1 MTSAINSSAINVSYP
16 VAGVDNNSQGF
27 RNNFTAIQAGLAVAK
42 SEISALQQNS
52 VLVRDVATSSVAV
65 VNNLLGSTI
74 SNGLYSQFNGVV
86 YSLSNVGSAGAAIN
100 IGNGPMQSA
109 ILTANATLNFTSWP
123 TTGKY
128 SVIKLMLI
136 GDQSSK
142 YTVTLTNPTGGSGKL
157 KLATTPTLTTVAI
170 TGTGG
175 QFSCNASSLSV
186 GQLISIS
193 GTNSGTG
200 SITGYSSTAGSPVT
214 YYIIATNGSTTFTL
228 STTRGGAAIATTV
241 GTPIG
246 LTYTASALVGGP
258 SASTAFITLDREN
271 HFEMLEAW
279 TIDGG
284 TTVYLKLDAQYTA
297 G

>member
-27 RNNFTAIQAGLAVAK
+27 RNNFTAIQAGLARAAI
-42 SEISALQQNS
+42 EISALQQNS

-86 YSLSNVGSAGAAIN
+86 YPLSSVGSSGADIN
-100 IGNGPMQSA
+100 VSNGPMQSA

-128 SVIKLMLI
+128 GIMRLMLI

-142 YTVTLTNPTGGSGKL
+142 YIVTLTSGTNKL
-157 KLATTPTLTTVAI
+157 KLATSPTLTTVAI

-175 QFSCNASSLSV
+175 QFSCNAAALSV

-193 GTNSGTG
+193 GTYGGTG

-214 YYIIATNGSTTFTL
+214 YYVIATNGSTTFTL
-228 STTRGGAAIATTV
+228 STTRGGAAISTTV
-241 GTPIG
+241 GTPTG

-258 SASTAFITLDREN
+258 SLSTAFITLDREN
-271 HFEMLEAW
+271 HYEILEAW

-284 TTVYLKLDAQYTA
+284 TNVYIKLDGQYTA

>member
-1 MTSAINSSAINVSYP
+1 MTSAINSSAINVAYP

-52 VLVRDVATSSVAV
+52 VLVRDVATSQIKV
-65 VNNLLGSTI
+65 VNNLQESTI

-86 YSLSNVGSAGAAIN
+86 YPLSSVGNSGADIN
-100 IGNGPMQSA
+100 ISNGPMQSA
-109 ILTANATLNFTSWP
+109 ILTANATLNFISWP

-128 SVIKLMLI
+128 SVMRLMLI

-142 YTVTLTNPTGGSGKL
+142 YIVMLTSGTGKL
-157 KLATTPTLTTVAI
+157 KLATTPTLTAVAI

-175 QFSCNASSLSV
+175 QFSCNAAALSV
-186 GQLISIS
+186 GQLISIT
-193 GTNSGTG
+193 GTNSGSG
-200 SITGYSSTAGSPVT
+200 SISGYSSAAGAPVT
-214 YYIIATNGSTTFTL
+214 YYVIATNGSTTFTL
-228 STTRGGAAIATTV
+228 SATRGGAAITTTA
-241 GTPIG
+241 GTSVN
-246 LTYTASALVGGP
+246 LTYTSSALVGGP
-258 SASTAFITLDREN
+258 SLTTAFITLDREN
-271 HFEMLEAW
+271 HFEILEAW

-284 TTVYLKLDAQYTA
+284 TNVYLKLDGQYTA

>member
-52 VLVRDVATSSVAV
+52 VLVRDVATSSVKV
-65 VNNLLGSTI
+65 VNNLLESTI

-86 YSLSNVGSAGAAIN
+86 YPLSSVGNSGADIN
-100 IGNGPMQSA
+100 ISNGPMQSA
-109 ILTANATLNFTSWP
+109 ILTANATLNFISWP

-128 SVIKLMLI
+128 SVMRLMLI

-142 YTVTLTNPTGGSGKL
+142 YIVMLTSGTGKL
-157 KLATTPTLTTVAI
+157 KLATTPTLTAVAI

-175 QFSCNASSLSV
+175 QFSCNAAALSV
-186 GQLISIS
+186 GQLISIT
-193 GTNSGTG
+193 GTNSGSG
-200 SITGYSSTAGSPVT
+200 SISGYSSAAGAPVT
-214 YYIIATNGSTTFTL
+214 YYVIATNGSTTFTL
-228 STTRGGAAIATTV
+228 SATRGGAAITTTA
-241 GTPIG
+241 GTSVN
-246 LTYTASALVGGP
+246 LTYTSSALVGGP
-258 SASTAFITLDREN
+258 SLTTAFITLDREN
-271 HFEMLEAW
+271 HFEILEAW

-284 TTVYLKLDAQYTA
+284 TNVYLKLDGQYTA

>member
-1 MTSAINSSAINVSYP
+1 MTSAINSSAINVAYP

-52 VLVRDVATSSVAV
+52 VLVRDVATSQIKV
-65 VNNLLGSTI
+65 VNNLQESTI

-86 YSLSNVGSAGAAIN
+86 YPLGEVGSAGSNIN

-175 QFSCNASSLSV
+175 QFSCSAAALSV

-193 GTNSGTG
+193 GTSSGTG
-200 SITGYSSTAGSPVT
+200 GITGYTSTAGSPTT
-214 YYIIATNGSTTFTL
+214 YYVIATNGSTTFTL
-228 STTRGGAAIATTV
+228 STTRGGAAITTV
-241 GTPIG
+241 VGTSSG
-246 LTYTASALVGGP
+246 LTYTVSALVGGP
-258 SASTAFITLDREN
+258 SLTTAFITLDREN
-271 HFEMLEAW
+271 HFEILEAW

-284 TTVYLKLDAQYTA
+284 TNVYLTLDGQYTA

>member
-1 MTSAINSSAINVSYP
+1 MTSAINSSAINVAYP

-86 YSLSNVGSAGAAIN
+86 YPLGEVGSAGSNIN

-128 SVIKLMLI
+128 SVMRLMLI

-142 YTVTLTNPTGGSGKL
+142 YL
-157 KLATTPTLTTVAI
+157 
-170 TGTGG
+170 
-175 QFSCNASSLSV
+175 SL
-186 GQLISIS
+186 IHI
-193 GTNSGTG
+193 
-200 SITGYSSTAGSPVT
+200 
-214 YYIIATNGSTTFTL
+214 
-228 STTRGGAAIATTV
+228 
-241 GTPIG
+241 
-246 LTYTASALVGGP
+246 
-258 SASTAFITLDREN
+258 
-271 HFEMLEAW
+271 
-279 TIDGG
+279 
-284 TTVYLKLDAQYTA
+284 
-297 G
+297 

>member
-1 MTSAINSSAINVSYP
+1 MTSAINSSAINISYP

-27 RNNFTAIQAGLAVAK
+27 RNNFTAIQAGLARAAI
-42 SEISALQQNS
+42 EISALQQNS
-52 VLVRDVATSSVAV
+52 VLIRDVATSSVAV

-74 SNGLYSQFNGVV
+74 TNGLYSQFNGVV
-86 YSLSNVGSAGAAIN
+86 YSLSSVGSAGADIN
-100 IGNGPMQSA
+100 VGNGPMQSVF
-109 ILTANATLNFTSWP
+109 LTADATLNFTSWP

-128 SVIKLMLI
+128 SMIKVMLL

-142 YTVTLTNPTGGSGKL
+142 YKVTLTNPTGGSGKL

-175 QFSCNASSLSV
+175 QFSCSAAALSV

-193 GTNSGTG
+193 GNYGGTG
-200 SITGYSSTAGSPVT
+200 SITAYSSTGGSPVT
-214 YYIIATNGSTTFTL
+214 YYVIATNGSTTFTL
-228 STTRGGAAIATTV
+228 STTRGGAAISTTP
-241 GTPIG
+241 GTPSG
-246 LTYTASALVGGP
+246 LTYTSSALVSGT
-258 SASTAFITLDREN
+258 SLSTAFITLDREN
-271 HFEMLEAW
+271 HYEILEAW

-284 TTVYLKLDAQYTA
+284 ANVYLKLDAQYTA

>member
-1 MTSAINSSAINVSYP
+1 MTSAINSSAINISYP

-74 SNGLYSQFNGVV
+74 TNGLYSQFNGVV
-86 YSLSNVGSAGAAIN
+86 YSLSSVGSAGADIN
-100 IGNGPMQSA
+100 VGNGPMQSA
-109 ILTANATLNFTSWP
+109 VLTDNATLNFTSWP

-128 SVIKLMLI
+128 GIMRLMLI

-142 YTVTLTNPTGGSGKL
+142 YIVKLTSNNAGKL
-157 KLATTPTLTTVAI
+157 KLATSPMLTTVAI

-175 QFSCNASSLSV
+175 QFSCSAAVLSV

-193 GTNSGTG
+193 GAYGGTG
-200 SITGYSSTAGSPVT
+200 SITGYSSTAGSPAT
-214 YYIIATNGSTTFTL
+214 YYVIATNGSTTFTL
-228 STTRGGAAIATTV
+228 STTRGGAAITTTV
-241 GTPIG
+241 GTPSG

-258 SASTAFITLDREN
+258 SLTTAFITLDREN

-284 TTVYLKLDAQYTA
+284 TNVYIKLDAQYTA

>member
-1 MTSAINSSAINVSYP
+1 MTSAINSSAINVAYP

-86 YSLSNVGSAGAAIN
+86 YPLGSVSSAGSNIN

-128 SVIKLMLI
+128 SMMRLMLI

-142 YTVTLTNPTGGSGKL
+142 YIVTLTSGTGNL

-175 QFSCNASSLSV
+175 QFSCSAAALSV

-193 GTNSGTG
+193 GTSSGTG
-200 SITGYSSTAGSPVT
+200 SITGYTSTAGSPTT
-214 YYIIATNGSTTFTL
+214 YYVIATNGSTTFTL
-228 STTRGGAAIATTV
+228 STTRGGAAITTV
-241 GTPIG
+241 VGTSVG
-246 LTYTASALVGGP
+246 LTYTVSALVGGP
-258 SASTAFITLDREN
+258 SLTTAFITLDREN
-271 HFEMLEAW
+271 HFEILEAW

-284 TTVYLKLDAQYTA
+284 TNVYLKLDAQYTA